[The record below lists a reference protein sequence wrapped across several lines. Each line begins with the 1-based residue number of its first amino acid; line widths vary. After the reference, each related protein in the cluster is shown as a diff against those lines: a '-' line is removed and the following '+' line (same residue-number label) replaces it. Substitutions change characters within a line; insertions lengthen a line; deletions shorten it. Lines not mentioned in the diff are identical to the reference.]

1 MVDLTMRKICGL
13 KTTTIAV
20 ILFAFGH
27 AQAGTVEVGET
38 GVTFVAPDGFGPMPK
53 EWIELKW
60 PNRNGPRFVVGNERA
75 STTIAYDVKP
85 IDLSTTSLET
95 LKGQFEQTLSRVIP
109 GIQWK
114 SNKVIQHAGQEWV
127 YLEMTSSAVDTDVY
141 NIIMMTGID
150 DQTVVLNFNSTR
162 EDFPKYEDALRKT
175 MNSIRIG
182 SPTPAKER
190 SCTFPDEELV
200 FCPPFP
206 PPTNRDR
213 KQGFVKLSYTVQP
226 DGTVT
231 DTVVLASNA
240 DEQWIE
246 STVATFTL
254 WRYRSSGQSVK
265 KTRRFSYMIEE

>member
-1 MVDLTMRKICGL
+1 MRKICRL

-20 ILFAFGH
+20 VLCAFGN

-38 GVTFVAPDGFGPMPK
+38 GVTFVAPDEFGPMPK
-53 EWIELKW
+53 EWIKLKW
-60 PNRNGPRFVVGNERA
+60 PNRNGPRFVIGNERA

-95 LKGQFEQTLSRVIP
+95 LKGQFEQTLSGVIP
-109 GIQWK
+109 GIQWI

-127 YLEMTSSAVDTDVY
+127 YLEMTSSAVDTNIY

-162 EDFPKYEDALRKT
+162 EDFPQYEDALRES

-182 SPTPAKER
+182 TPRLAEER
-190 SCTFPDEELV
+190 SCTFPDEEVV

-206 PPTNRDR
+206 PPTNWDR
-213 KQGFVKLSYTVQP
+213 KQGFVNLSFTVRP
-226 DGTVT
+226 DGSVS
-231 DTVVLASNA
+231 DVVVLASNA
-240 DEQWIE
+240 DEQWVE
-246 STVATFTL
+246 STVATISL
-254 WRYRSSGQSVK
+254 WRYRSSGQFVK
-265 KTRRFSYMIEE
+265 KTRMFSYGLEE